1 MSHYYCIGSRS
12 DWGRCG
18 LLHVLLSLSAAC
30 HPLGV
35 TSQLPAGQTCSVG
48 VGLLPAAHQYP
59 MYLQL
64 AGNLSCPLGGTH
76 INCAAVKMSKKIKIF
91 FVVARKPTAHLA
103 LLSILEGLCGWM
115 DGSFFLT
122 IISTIYLSFL
132 VSIRDITGTSE
143 KLGKLDSRFKGC
155 CFISIFCF
163 LIPLPGRD

>member
-1 MSHYYCIGSRS
+1 M
-12 DWGRCG
+12 
-18 LLHVLLSLSAAC
+18 LLSLSAAC

-91 FVVARKPTAHLA
+91 FVVAGKPTAHLA

-115 DGSFFLT
+115 DGGFLFLLLFLLFTFPFSFP
-122 IISTIYLSFL
+122 Y
-132 VSIRDITGTSE
+132 VTSQALAKSWE
-143 KLGKLDSRFKGC
+143 N
-155 CFISIFCF
+155 
-163 LIPLPGRD
+163 LIQDLKVTALYPYFVF

>member
-91 FVVARKPTAHLA
+91 CCCWKTNCSFSTSQYLGRIVWVD
-103 LLSILEGLCGWM
+103 GWWF
-115 DGSFFLT
+115 SFFT

-132 VSIRDITGTSE
+132 VSIRDITGTSK
-143 KLGKLDSRFKGC
+143 KLGKLDSRFKGY